1 MGVFR
6 APFTVGSV
14 FVPAFLVAILG
25 IPLFRRSLLT
35 VRPAFRLRNLFC
47 FPVLVSTF
55 PHIKIDVAKSS
66 SVTIHNC
73 RSLNLKLLLHLPG
86 SSVLLQKRFQ
96 DIVYDEHRY
105 YEFG

>member
-6 APFTVGSV
+6 APSAVGSV
-14 FVPAFLVAILG
+14 FVPAFFVAILG
-25 IPLFRRSLLT
+25 IPLFRRPLLT
-35 VRPAFRLRNLFC
+35 VRPAFRLRNLFY
-47 FPVLVSTF
+47 FPVLVFTF
-55 PHIKIDVAKSS
+55 PHIKIRVAKSS

-86 SSVLLQKRFQ
+86 SSLLIQKRFQ